1 MPALVAGIHVL
12 VLRQNKTWMAVT
24 SPAMTPLDAYWPR
37 ISIAAGATEILSLDT
52 APRPYSL
59 AVSEILIPSFCSSAS
74 TRLSAGSGW
83 ATQPSMVFH
92 LPSWIIAMRVT

>member
-1 MPALVAGIHVL
+1 MPALVAGIQVS
-12 VLRQNKTWMAVT
+12 VLRQNKDVDGRNKSGHDDFRRLLAEDFHRRG
-24 SPAMTPLDAYWPR
+24 SDGNPLVAHG
-37 ISIAAGATEILSLDT
+37 AAAH
-52 APRPYSL
+52 SL
-59 AVSEILIPSFCSSAS
+59 AVSEILMPSFCSSAS